1 MAAEI
6 KTEYPDK
13 EVGTSSSQLTSSWF
27 CYCSMVLLLE
37 APEMTAHLAA
47 EPVASHQQG
56 LWHWVPLPGLFLQ
69 ESIRVEGGQL

>member
-1 MAAEI
+1 
-6 KTEYPDK
+6 
-13 EVGTSSSQLTSSWF
+13 
-27 CYCSMVLLLE
+27 MVLLLE